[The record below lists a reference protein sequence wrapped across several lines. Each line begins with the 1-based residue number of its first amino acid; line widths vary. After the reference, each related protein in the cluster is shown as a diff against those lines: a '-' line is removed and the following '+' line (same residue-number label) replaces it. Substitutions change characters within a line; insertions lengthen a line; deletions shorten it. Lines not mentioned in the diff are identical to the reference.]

1 MSGRLLL
8 DTNAVVALFR
18 QDAAIQQRL
27 TAAAEV
33 FLPITVVGELHYG
46 AENST
51 RPADNHDQVDQF
63 AASSSILTCDLATA
77 RHYGKIKHGLRGK
90 GRPIPENDIWIAA
103 VALQYGLTVVS
114 RDQHFREVDGLLVES
129 W

>member
-18 QDAAIQQRL
+18 QDPAIQQRL
-27 TAAAEV
+27 TATAEV

-46 AENST
+46 AENSN
-51 RPADNHDQVDQF
+51 RPTENHDQVDQF
-63 AASSSILTCDLATA
+63 AASSSILACDLVTA
-77 RHYGKIKHGLRGK
+77 WHYGKIKHSLRGK

-103 VALQYGLTVVS
+103 VALQHGLTIIS
-114 RDQHFREVDGLLVES
+114 RDQHFSEVDGLSVES